1 MVLYSLKSCLE
12 VIVGSLEEL
21 ESILVFYLRELAFLV
36 LGYKIFVELL
46 ELLQFVVVKL
56 EVSVED
62 KSVDLL
68 ALANFD
74 NLFYTD
80 KVNFR

>member
-36 LGYKIFVELL
+36 LGYKIFVELF